1 MSKKKNPNNL
11 KYYLKIILIVLLV
24 QSIISGA
31 IIGIGHLINPEYD
44 VSYRFFSFGLFVFVM
59 LATLLMV
66 IAMISED
73 IENIKKT
80 KIIQYKN
87 FDELLKSGIHK
98 RIYIL
103 NKQSFLISRMY
114 DIVSVLVCV
123 LILIFSSSLFLKIF
137 VCAPLTI
144 FLFVSI
150 IYDLLSEQYFVIEK
164 DCIKTVNF
172 FNKTFRSKNHS
183 HLTEVKIAKLS
194 EKRVHRKQILNN
206 GEYIILMYSQT
217 NLNFQDY
224 ESMRKNKDVIL
235 IFYDTKIHSA
245 LTSVI
250 DMPKH

>member
-1 MSKKKNPNNL
+1 MSKKKNSNNL

-44 VSYRFFSFGLFVFVM
+44 VSFRFFSFGLFAFVM
-59 LATLLMV
+59 LATLLLV

-80 KIIQYKN
+80 KIIQYK
-87 FDELLKSGIHK
+87 DYDDLLKSGRYK
-98 RIYIL
+98 RKYIL

-114 DIVSVLVCV
+114 DISSVLVCV
-123 LILIFSSSLFLKIF
+123 LTLIFSSSLFLKIF

-144 FLFVSI
+144 FLFASI
-150 IYDLLSEQYFVIEK
+150 FYDLLSEQYFVIDK
-164 DCIKTVNF
+164 DYIKTVNF

-183 HLTEVKIAKLS
+183 HITEVKIAKLS

-206 GEYIILMYSQT
+206 GEYLILMYSQT
-217 NLNFQDY
+217 KLNFQDY
-224 ESMRKNKDVIL
+224 ESIRKNKDVFL

-250 DMPKH
+250 NMLKY